1 MKNSSTALIALLIP
15 KIGYQA
21 TKNMLKNVNL
31 FYFSSKE
38 EGEKIKGGEFKQR
51 CHPYNKF
58 FVTSSDDIH
67 VDSVSQVTKFGK
79 DIKTGRWKTKKTS

>member
-38 EGEKIKGGEFKQR
+38 EGEEIKGGEFKQR
-51 CHPYNKF
+51 CYPYNKF
-58 FVTSSDDIH
+58 LCN
-67 VDSVSQVTKFGK
+67 
-79 DIKTGRWKTKKTS
+79 R

>member
-21 TKNMLKNVNL
+21 TMNMLKNVNL

-38 EGEKIKGGEFKQR
+38 EGEEIKGGEF
-51 CHPYNKF
+51 
-58 FVTSSDDIH
+58 
-67 VDSVSQVTKFGK
+67 G
-79 DIKTGRWKTKKTS
+79 